1 MTGSSTSVR
10 MEALL
15 PAEVAK
21 DLSGDV
27 PPRKHAHFVAEAL
40 EHVLHRLRLEAA
52 LDVSAGAWSDE
63 DHPDLADG
71 PAIDRWIA
79 EGRV

>member
-1 MTGSSTSVR
+1 MTGSSTSAR
-10 MEALL
+10 MKVLL
-15 PAEVAK
+15 PVEVAK
-21 DLSGDV
+21 DLGGDV
-27 PPRKHAHFVAEAL
+27 SLCKHAHFVAEVMEREL
-40 EHVLHRLRLEAA
+40 RRLRLEAA

>member
-1 MTGSSTSVR
+1 MKV
-10 MEALL
+10 LL

-21 DLSGDV
+21 DLSGAV
-27 PPRKHAHFVAEAL
+27 PLRKHAHFVAEVL
-40 EHVLHRLRLEAA
+40 EHELHRLRLEAA
-52 LDVSAGAWSDE
+52 LDVSADAWSDE